1 VINAAAVATT
11 PTLTGERIRLVP
23 LGPEHAEALFESLG
37 DAEMMRL
44 TGTHRTFT
52 RAEIDAFCASR
63 ADQDDRLDWV
73 IEDAV
78 TGQNVGGIA
87 VNEIDFD
94 NETGGFRIDLVE
106 SHRGRGIGPE
116 AIELMLAYLFEV
128 VGLNRVDLEVYA
140 FNPRAQRSYEKVG
153 FVVEGRLR
161 EALFWDGERID
172 TIVMGLLRADWLAR
186 HKEGLTTSDGS
197 ASEVGLSPR

>member
-1 VINAAAVATT
+1 VINAAAVAAT

-23 LGPEHAEALFESLG
+23 LGPQHAAPLFESLE
-37 DAEMMRL
+37 DPESARL

-52 RAEIDAFCASR
+52 RAEIDAYCASR
-63 ADQDDRLDWV
+63 AEQDDRLDWA

-78 TGQNVGGIA
+78 TGQYAGGIA
-87 VNEIDFD
+87 VNEVDFD

-106 SHRGRGIGPE
+106 SYRGRGIGPE

-128 VGLNRVDLEVYA
+128 VGLNRVGLEVYA

-172 TIVMGLLRADWLAR
+172 TILMGQLRADWQAR
-186 HKEGLTTSDGS
+186 HTEGPTTSDGS